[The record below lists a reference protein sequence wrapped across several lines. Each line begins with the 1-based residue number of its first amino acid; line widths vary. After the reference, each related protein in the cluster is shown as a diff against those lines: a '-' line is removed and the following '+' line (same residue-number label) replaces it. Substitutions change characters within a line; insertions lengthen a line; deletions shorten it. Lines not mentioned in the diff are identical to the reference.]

1 MNLSLSINKKWFRS
15 LARRIAG
22 INPVYLLAGIATVLA
37 VSATAYS
44 FKHDLIIAY
53 GDAES
58 HLDIAKRIVNSITPG
73 FAQMGGI
80 WLPVPHLLMLPFIWS
95 DFMWRTGL
103 AGSMVSGI
111 CYLIS
116 TIYIYKTSMLL
127 TKNKLASFA
136 AALVFATNPNILYMQ
151 STPMTE
157 LTLIAFFN
165 LSTYYFML
173 YIKDQRNTL
182 ALMLASIYAF
192 IASLSRYDGWFL
204 VAFEGLIVIASHFSI
219 PDVIKTLKEH
229 RYMRLWNK
237 FQQAQGRAIFYGTV
251 ACFGIL
257 LWMIWDYLILGDPFY
272 FTNSQFSAKTQQQN
286 WQARGEL
293 PASHNVG
300 IALLYYLMTS
310 LSNAGVLVF
319 FVGVVGFVVYILD
332 KEQRNKLF
340 IATMLLIPFIF
351 NVFTL
356 YAGQSVIFIPHVTPV
371 SFEWRLFNVRYG
383 VMMIPSIAIFIG
395 FLFAKRQYI
404 GRILI
409 AGFILAQFGLFAIG
423 YSSVISLADGTEG
436 LSSAKRP
443 DAERWIIKNYDHG
456 LVLIDDYART
466 LSIVRSGIPMQDIIY
481 VGNKPYWDES
491 LYAPEKYARWII
503 TQQNDT
509 VWNHIVA
516 DPAVNA
522 RLYKYFEKA
531 YTSPEILIFR
541 RKDSVKVNSK

>member
-1 MNLSLSINKKWFRS
+1 MNLTISLNKKVFRS
-15 LARRIAG
+15 ILNRIAG
-22 INPVYLLAGIATVLA
+22 INPVKAVAIIAIILAIA
-37 VSATAYS
+37 STAYS
-44 FKHDLIIAY
+44 FAHDYIIVY

-58 HLDIAKRIVNSITPG
+58 HLDIAKRIVNSLTPG

-95 DFMWRTGL
+95 DYLWRTGL
-103 AGSMVSGI
+103 AGSIVSGI
-111 CYLIS
+111 CYVIS
-116 TIYIYKTSMLL
+116 TIYIYKSTILL

-136 AALVFATNPNILYMQ
+136 AAMVFATNPNILYMQ

-157 LTLIAFFN
+157 LTLIVFFI
-165 LSTYYFML
+165 LSTYYFMI
-173 YIKDQRNTL
+173 YIKDHRNTL

-204 VAFEGLIVIASHFSI
+204 VAFEGLFVIASHFSI
-219 PDVIKTLKEH
+219 PDVIKSIKEH
-229 RYMRLWNK
+229 RYVRLWNK
-237 FQQAQGRAIFYGTV
+237 FQEAQGRAIFYGTV

-272 FTNSQFSAKTQQQN
+272 FTNSQFSARTQQQN

-293 PASHNVG
+293 PAAHNVG
-300 IALLYYLMTS
+300 VAFIYYFMTS
-310 LSNAGVLVF
+310 LSNAGVLIF
-319 FVGVVGFVVYILD
+319 FVGVAGLIVYVMD
-332 KEQRNKLF
+332 KEQRNKFF
-340 IATMLLIPFIF
+340 IATMLLVPFIF

-383 VMMIPSIAIFIG
+383 IMMIPSIAILIG
-395 FLFAKRQYI
+395 FLVHKRHWI
-404 GRILI
+404 GRMLI
-409 AGFILAQFGLFAIG
+409 AFFIVAQFGLFAIG
-423 YSSVISLADGTEG
+423 YSSVISFADGVQG

-443 DAERWIIKNYDHG
+443 DAERWIIKHYDHG
-456 LVLIDDYART
+456 LVLLDDYART
-466 LSIVRSGIPMQDIIY
+466 LSIVRSGMPMQNVIY

-503 TQQNDT
+503 TQQNDS
-509 VWNHIVA
+509 VWNHVIE
-516 DPAVNA
+516 DPAVKA
-522 RLYKYFEKA
+522 RLYKYFEKV

-541 RKDSVKVNSK
+541 RKDNVKIDSK

>member
-1 MNLSLSINKKWFRS
+1 MNLSLSINKKWFRT

-22 INPVYLLAGIATVLA
+22 IHPVYLLAGIATVLA

-116 TIYIYKTSMLL
+116 TIYIYKTSMVL

-165 LSTYYFML
+165 LSTYYFLL

-182 ALMLASIYAF
+182 ALMLASMYAF

-286 WQARGEL
+286 WLARGEL

-310 LSNAGVLVF
+310 LSNAGVLIF
-319 FVGVVGFVVYILD
+319 FVGVVGFIVYILD

-423 YSSVISLADGTEG
+423 YSSVISLADGTVG

-503 TQQNDT
+503 TQQNDS
-509 VWNHIVA
+509 VWNHVIA
-516 DPAVNA
+516 DTATNA